1 MAKSEPVFW
10 LLVVEPGNVT
20 KHGPY
25 FEEKEIDDD
34 AKRIFQE
41 MMKKDPKR
49 LQKMQCM
56 MVVRP
61 ISKDDFEVELYEPKF
76 MVT

>member
-10 LLVVEPGNVT
+10 LLVVEPGKVT

-34 AKRIFQE
+34 AKRIFRD
-41 MMKKDPKR
+41 MMKVDPKR